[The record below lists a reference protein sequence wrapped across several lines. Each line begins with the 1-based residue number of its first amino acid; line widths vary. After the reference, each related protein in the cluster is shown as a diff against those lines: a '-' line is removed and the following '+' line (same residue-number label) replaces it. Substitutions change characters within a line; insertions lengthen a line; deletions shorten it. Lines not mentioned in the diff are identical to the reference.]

1 MGADPDELVRCV
13 RGIVDERLAAVVV
26 PLAGREAAEALRCGK
41 MLRTHL
47 AARVAC
53 CGASQAS
60 HATIERACAAAEL
73 VHTASLCHD
82 DVIDNALIRR
92 GQPSLWQRVGPTGAI
107 LIGDLLL
114 STAFEL
120 VAEAGP
126 ECVRVLAARVSE
138 VASAEAEEELV
149 LLGGAADE
157 ETCLRLA
164 RQKTGSLFAFAAWS
178 AGGDDAALRK
188 ALQEAGYRI
197 GAAYQLADD
206 LLDVVGHEATAAK
219 SLGTDA
225 LRGKPT
231 LPASGRCGPGAARDR
246 IRELGSSA
254 PGVLNAWP
262 KAARAVADFLAL
274 DLQPVFDRCLPGM
287 RIAAEAPARGSSG
300 A

>member
-1 MGADPDELVRCV
+1 MGAGPDELVRHV
-13 RGIVDERLAAVVV
+13 RAVVDSRVAAVVV
-26 PLAGREAAEALRCGK
+26 PVAGREAAEALRCGK
-41 MLRTHL
+41 MLRTRL

-60 HATIERACAAAEL
+60 HATVERACAAVEL

-92 GQPSLWQRVGPTGAI
+92 GQPTLWKRVGPTGAI

-120 VAEAGP
+120 VAEVGP
-126 ECVRVLAARVSE
+126 ECVRVFAARVSE
-138 VASAEAEEELV
+138 VAAAEAEEELV

-178 AGGDDAALRK
+178 AGGEDVALRR
-188 ALQEAGYRI
+188 ALQEAGYGI

-206 LLDVVGHEATAAK
+206 LLDMVGGEEAAGK
-219 SLGTDA
+219 SLGTDV
-225 LRGKPT
+225 LRAKPT
-231 LPASGRCGPGAARDR
+231 LLGAASSGPGAVRDR
-246 IRELGSSA
+246 ICELGCSA
-254 PGVLNAWP
+254 PGLLNAWP
-262 KAARAVADFLAL
+262 KAARAVADFLAH
-274 DLQPVFDRCLPGM
+274 DLQPVFDRCLPGV
-287 RIAAEAPARGSSG
+287 RITTEAPGRRC
-300 A
+300 